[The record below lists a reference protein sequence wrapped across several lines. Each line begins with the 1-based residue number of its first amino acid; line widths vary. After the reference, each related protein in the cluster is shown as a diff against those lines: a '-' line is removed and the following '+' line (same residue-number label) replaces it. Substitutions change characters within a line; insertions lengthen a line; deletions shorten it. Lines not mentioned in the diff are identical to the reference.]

1 MVELNG
7 SAAIGMDNGGTGEFS
22 QEGTVQSRMW
32 AGQWNWKRYQRAIIG
47 GNDVQYWQRTG
58 HYLFWVPPELVED
71 YQFRYTSKIVGQ
83 GANKPDDIV
92 AQYGYTKNRWPF
104 TVWMNDKEFFTTEG
118 SPDGTRI
125 DKTFEPGTLQP
136 GWNTVWWEGHGEG
149 TYWGGVDFHKLEVI
163 DRPHATM
170 LLIK

>member
-1 MVELNG
+1 MK
-7 SAAIGMDNGGTGEFS
+7 SS
-22 QEGTVQSRMW
+22 SRLTW
-32 AGQWNWKRYQRAIIG
+32 
-47 GNDVQYWQRTG
+47 
-58 HYLFWVPPELVED
+58 
-71 YQFRYTSKIVGQ
+71 IVVRDSLEETK
-83 GANKPDDIV
+83 N
-92 AQYGYTKNRWPF
+92 GYTKNRWPF

-163 DRPHATM
+163 DRPHSTI

>member
-1 MVELNG
+1 M
-7 SAAIGMDNGGTGEFS
+7 T
-22 QEGTVQSRMW
+22 W
-32 AGQWNWKRYQRAIIG
+32 
-47 GNDVQYWQRTG
+47 
-58 HYLFWVPPELVED
+58 
-71 YQFRYTSKIVGQ
+71 IVVRDSLEETK
-83 GANKPDDIV
+83 N
-92 AQYGYTKNRWPF
+92 GYTKNRWPF

-149 TYWGGVDFHKLEVI
+149 TYWGGVDFHRLEVI

-170 LLIK
+170 LLLR